1 MYFDFQ
7 SNALDCRK
15 LRLCFD
21 ISVTPLKEYSKWGN
35 IWGNKYGEIYIVIL
49 LLVGLHTADFY
60 LPPDDILAS
69 FLIHYQFFIQHPFDK
84 NVSSFNSYSVT

>member
-7 SNALDCRK
+7 SNALDGRK

-21 ISVTPLKEYSKWGN
+21 ISVKSLKEYSKWYY
-35 IWGNKYGEIYIVIL
+35 WEIYILIL
-49 LLVGLHTADFY
+49 LLVGLHTAVFY
-60 LPPDDILAS
+60 LPPDSILAS
-69 FLIHYQFFIQHPFDK
+69 FFIHYQVFIQHPFDK

>member
-21 ISVTPLKEYSKWGN
+21 ISVMSLKEYGKW
-35 IWGNKYGEIYIVIL
+35 YFGEIYIVIL
-49 LLVGLHTADFY
+49 LLVGLHTTDFY
-60 LPPDDILAS
+60 LPPDSILAS